1 MISFIH
7 YLSAKRRL
15 KEAQKTIYM
24 LGGERESPP
33 MVLAQR
39 DMIKHEVDYYEDE
52 SITLAFILVMVA
64 FIGTIVY
71 TVLYLKGWL

>member
-1 MISFIH
+1 M
-7 YLSAKRRL
+7 SALRRL
-15 KEAQKTIYM
+15 KEANKTIYM

-52 SITLAFILVMVA
+52 SIKLAFMVGFVA
-64 FIGTIVY
+64 IFSAIVY
-71 TVLYLKGWL
+71 TILVLKGWV